1 MGDWLSGIASIGSGL
16 LSGVSNVFSALS
28 QQDIA
33 NKNLEMQKQTNA
45 QNVAMQQQAW
55 SREDSAV
62 QRRAADLKAA
72 GINPLLAAGSA
83 ASSMPA
89 VHLSAPQRSEQA
101 TGVPQGLG
109 DALMS
114 SVRGFYQIAQTQAQT
129 DLIRQQTA
137 NAGTQGALLETASR
151 VASATADADIAKA
164 KAVSESAGYQAS
176 LDRFNSYLETRFS
189 STGAYYSQS
198 LGKEGMSGVDVTD
211 PAFSTL
217 MAARKILALN
227 QDLTDAEKNGIA
239 LKVAGIQSKILEDF
253 SKFSPGDAQGVK
265 AWLDAL
271 NGATDAVGSVKSLGK
286 PSR

>member
-1 MGDWLSGIASIGSGL
+1 MGDNFWTSVISALAGGLNVGS
-16 LSGVSNVFSALS
+16 SVFSTLS
-28 QQDIA
+28 QSDIA
-33 NKNLEMQKQTNA
+33 NKNLEAQRETNA
-45 QNVAMQQQAW
+45 QNLALQQQAW

-151 VASATADADIAKA
+151 VASATAEADIAKA
-164 KAVSESAGYQAS
+164 KSLSASAGYQAS
-176 LDRFNSYLETRFS
+176 LDKFNSYLETKFS
-189 STGAYYSQS
+189 GTGGLYAQA
-198 LGKEGMSGVDVTD
+198 LGASGMSGGDVTD
-211 PAFSTL
+211 PAFATL

-227 QDLTDAEKNGIA
+227 QELTDAEKNGIA
-239 LKVAGIQSKILEDF
+239 LKVSGLQAKILEEF
-253 SKFSPGDAQGVK
+253 SKFAPGDAQGVK

-271 NGATDAVGSVKSLGK
+271 NGVTDVVGSAKSVIK
-286 PSR
+286 PK